1 MTDKPEPAAPEA
13 AREAAPEAANGT
25 SWWRRIVGRGGRP
38 ASPMRRWSVVVLVV
52 LASIGLLVSVVAL
65 WTHSVIFNTD
75 EYIKTIGPIGKDP
88 AVTQSVA
95 NAVTGAAI
103 SATDLQGRLAT
114 NLPAQVSFLAQPLT
128 SDVQG
133 FLNKKVYELL
143 QTPTAYNA
151 WLAMNR
157 AVHQQV
163 VDILRNKSNRV
174 IVGSDSV
181 QLNLLPLVARALGLV
196 QQYLPSFI
204 TARVSIPQIDP
215 NAPYDQQVAQLSSAL
230 GRTLPAGFGTI
241 TVASGEQLRKA
252 QTVTKVFD
260 ATVIILW
267 VVTVLLIVA
276 ALVLSPWRL
285 RTLIELGLG
294 TLIAV
299 MLSRVAT
306 HWIENR
312 IVSGAKKIGGGDVSR
327 AMIVSAVKS
336 LGGFTI
342 WLLLSAII
350 VTIAAF
356 MAGRPHWFKAAG
368 KGVVR
373 VADKSSTAAGEHLP
387 GAQRVAAAYFDYLRG
402 GGVVVALIVLFFVST
417 SLTWVTITLVLLVL
431 YELGIWW
438 LVKRSAGAGVAAA

>member
-1 MTDKPEPAAPEA
+1 MTDTPKPATPET
-13 AREAAPEAANGT
+13 ETTT
-25 SWWRRIVGRGGRP
+25 SWWRRIVGRGGRQ
-38 ASPMRRWSVVVLVV
+38 ASPLRRWSVVAMVV
-52 LASIGLLVSVVAL
+52 LASVGLLVSVVAL
-65 WTHSVIFNTD
+65 WTHTVIFNTD
-75 EYIKTIGPIGKDP
+75 EYVKTIGPIGKDP

-95 NAVTGAAI
+95 NAVTDAAI
-103 SATDLQGRLAT
+103 SATDLQGRLT
-114 NLPAQVSFLAQPLT
+114 SKLPAPVSFLAQPLT
-128 SDVQG
+128 SDVQS
-133 FLNKKVYELL
+133 FLNKKVNEFL

-163 VDILRNKSNRV
+163 VDILRNKSNTV

-181 QLNLLPLVARALGLV
+181 QLNLLPLVARALQLV

-204 TARVSIPQIDP
+204 TSRVTIPQIDP
-215 NAPYDQQVAQLSSAL
+215 AAPYDQQVAQLSSAL

-241 TVASGEQLRKA
+241 KIASGEQLRKA
-252 QTVTKVFD
+252 QTVTKIFD
-260 ATVIILW
+260 ATVIVLW
-267 VVTVLLIVA
+267 VVTALLIVA

-299 MLSRVAT
+299 MLSRVVT
-306 HWIENR
+306 HWLENKL
-312 IVSGAKKIGGGDVSR
+312 IDAVKSAAGGDVSR

-342 WLLLSAII
+342 WLLLSALI

-356 MAGRPHWFKAAG
+356 LGGRPHWFKAAG

-373 VADKSSTAAGEHLP
+373 VADKSSSVAGDHLP
-387 GAQRVAAAYFDYLRG
+387 AAQRVAATYFDYLRG

-438 LVKRSAGAGVAAA
+438 LVKRGSGAGVAAA